1 MTAPQDPF
9 AAPGGGAEPPAQDA
23 PQGPPPG
30 YGQPPAQGSGQYGA
44 PPQSGAPQHG
54 APQYGAPQYGA
65 PQQYAGSGGSWQ
77 GPPLASWGSRVGSA
91 IIDALPAL
99 AIELVGVGLGAAIG
113 GGVGGLLTALG
124 ILGAIGWVFYNLV
137 QQGKTGQGLGKRAL
151 KTRLLREQDG
161 QVVGPGLSIGRA
173 FVHVVDGIF
182 YLGYLWPLWD
192 SKKQTFADKILKTVV
207 VKV

>member
-9 AAPGGGAEPPAQDA
+9 AAPGGGAEPAGQGA
-23 PQGPPPG
+23 PQVPPPG
-30 YGQPPAQGSGQYGA
+30 YGQPPAQGTG
-44 PPQSGAPQHG
+44 
-54 APQYGAPQYGA
+54 QYGA
-65 PQQYAGSGGSWQ
+65 PQQYAGPGGWQ
-77 GPPLASWGSRVGSA
+77 GPPLAGWGSRVGSA

-99 AIELVGVGLGAAIG
+99 VIEIVGLGLGAAIG

-124 ILGAIGWVFYNLV
+124 ILGAIGWVIYNLV